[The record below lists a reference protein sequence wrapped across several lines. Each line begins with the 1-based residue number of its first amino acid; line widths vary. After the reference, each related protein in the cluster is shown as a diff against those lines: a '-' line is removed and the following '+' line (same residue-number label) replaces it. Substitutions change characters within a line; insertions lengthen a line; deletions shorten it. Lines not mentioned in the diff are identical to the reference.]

1 MTPVETP
8 AATSTQQRLERLVVT
23 ASALIAEVSMEGVL
37 KQVVRSAAELIG
49 AHYAAV
55 GVLAPDG
62 RLLESF
68 TTYGIDDELRAKIG
82 EPPRGHGILGLV
94 IREARPVR
102 LPDLTRHPGSYGFP
116 PHHPPMHSFLGV
128 PIVGRRGVFGNLY
141 LTEKVGGALFTEEDE
156 YLAVLLAN
164 SVAAVVENARHHEES
179 ARLLE
184 EVHQL
189 HRARERF
196 FAMVNHELR
205 NALAAVYGW
214 SEMLVRKK
222 DPSTVPQAAFE
233 VLDSAQQAIG
243 LINDLLDLS
252 RLDEDRLKPVIRPIE
267 PGSVAKRAVGRVTPA
282 AQARRVTL
290 VLEVARSLPTCETDA
305 SRVEQ
310 ILVNLLGNA
319 IQHTPEGTSVR
330 LEVSAR
336 DGLVVFTVRDEGPGV
351 PATELEHIFD
361 IYTTRKEGDMR
372 GVGLGLPL
380 SRRLARLMGGDLL
393 AVATAAGGGE
403 FRLSLPATSPS

>member
-8 AATSTQQRLERLVVT
+8 PATSTQQRLERLVVT
-23 ASALIAEVSMEGVL
+23 TSALIAEVSVDSVL

-68 TTYGIDDELRAKIG
+68 TTYGIDDELRARIG
-82 EPPRGHGILGLV
+82 PPPRGHGILGLV
-94 IREARPVR
+94 IREARPIR
-102 LPDLTRHPGSYGFP
+102 LPDLTRHPDSYGFP
-116 PHHPPMHSFLGV
+116 PHHPEMHSFLGV
-128 PIVGRRGVFGNLY
+128 PIVGRRGAFGNLY
-141 LTEKVGGALFTEEDE
+141 LTEKVAGALFTEEDE
-156 YLAVLLAN
+156 YIAVLLAN
-164 SVAAVVENARHHEES
+164 SVGAIVENARHHEES

-214 SEMLVRKK
+214 AEMLVRKK
-222 DPSTVPQAAFE
+222 DPSTVPPAAFE

-252 RLDEDRLKPVIRPIE
+252 RLDEDRLKPVIRLIE
-267 PGSVAKRAVGRVTPA
+267 PGSVAKRAVGRMTPA

-290 VLEVARSLPTCETDA
+290 TLETAPSLPACETDV

-330 LEVSAR
+330 LEVSAHE
-336 DGLVVFTVRDEGPGV
+336 DVVVLTVRDQGPGV

-361 IYTTRKEGDMR
+361 IYVTKKEGDIR
-372 GVGLGLPL
+372 GVGLGLSL
-380 SRRLARLMGGDLL
+380 SRRLARLLGGDLL
-393 AVATAAGGGE
+393 AVATDGQGGE
-403 FRLSLPATSPS
+403 FRLQLPAASHS